1 MGVFLS
7 SVDQVL
13 ADRLQPLVD
22 LVRLDTPRPQRFPE
36 REDHR
41 AQDAAL
47 KEAVALA
54 AVAAGQVRAV
64 VDQVVVERRGVEQG
78 LQGGVEVTGVADVE
92 HSGSSRTWLPVAHHD
107 TRRLKECDLKRKRK
121 KINISFVRIGF

>member
-22 LVRLDTPRPQRFPE
+22 LVRLDTPPRPQRFPE
-36 REDHR
+36 REDHG

-92 HSGSSRTWLPVAHHD
+92 HSGSGRTWLPVAHHD
-107 TRRLKECDLKRKRK
+107 TRRLKECDLKHKE
-121 KINISFVRIGF
+121 KID